1 MTKIIS
7 QTPGKLFI
15 AGEYAIVSPYQP
27 AILMAV
33 SAHLTAQLE
42 CQSQGPYQF
51 ITNQCH
57 HPIHWTL
64 NDQGQVISSD
74 PAADNFKLIWSVIET
89 MTKYAQSQ
97 NKLNQQAFK
106 LTISSQLDDH
116 SGRKIG
122 LGSSGA
128 VSVAVADC
136 LAQHNGLKAHLSEKD
151 YQSLLFK
158 VIAISQSKLAMR
170 GSLGD
175 VACQI
180 TGSLTHYQ
188 NFDRNW
194 FNQHLAKIESN
205 DDLARLIEQDWPGLI
220 IEKLSWPENW
230 QVSIVWS
237 QSPADTESLLARSAN
252 SPSAISDTSFKQK
265 SQQEVNKIVQALNEK
280 DWSTFK
286 STLAANYQNISHY
299 RASHQQIYHTSSF
312 DLAQSLCQGKD
323 TVFKISGAGAGDCAL
338 AFSPDPQSKLQVE
351 KDWQEAGLTVLKLNA
366 NEREEAHYD

>member
-7 QTPGKLFI
+7 QAPGKLFI
-15 AGEYAIVSPYQP
+15 AGEYAVVSPYQP
-27 AILMAV
+27 AVLMAV
-33 SAHLTAQLE
+33 SSHLTAQLE
-42 CQSQGPYQF
+42 CQLQGPYQF
-51 ITNQCH
+51 ITNQCQ
-57 HPIHWTL
+57 HPIHWSF

-74 PAADNFKLIWSVIET
+74 PAADKFKLIWSVIET
-89 MTKYAQSQ
+89 ITNYAQSK
-97 NKLNQQAFK
+97 NRLNHQAFK
-106 LTISSQLDDH
+106 LTISSRLDDQ

-136 LAQHNGLKAHLSEKD
+136 LAQHNGLKAYLSEKD
-151 YQSLLFK
+151 YQNLLFK
-158 VIAISQSKLAMR
+158 IIAISQSKLGMR

-194 FNQHLAKIESN
+194 FNQHLAKIESK

-220 IEKLSWPENW
+220 IKKLSWPENW

-237 QSPADTESLLARSAN
+237 QSPADTESLLAQSTN
-252 SPSAISDTSFKQK
+252 SQSAISDTGFKK
-265 SQQEVNKIVQALNEK
+265 DSQRQVNKIVQAINEK
-280 DWSTFK
+280 DWSNFK

-299 RASHQQIYHTSSF
+299 RANQQQIYHTSSF
-312 DLAQSLCQGKD
+312 DLAQRLCQGKD

-338 AFSPDPQSKLQVE
+338 AFSPDLQSKFQVE
-351 KDWQEAGLTVLKLNA
+351 KDWQEAGLTVLKLKP
-366 NEREEAHYD
+366 NEREEAYYD